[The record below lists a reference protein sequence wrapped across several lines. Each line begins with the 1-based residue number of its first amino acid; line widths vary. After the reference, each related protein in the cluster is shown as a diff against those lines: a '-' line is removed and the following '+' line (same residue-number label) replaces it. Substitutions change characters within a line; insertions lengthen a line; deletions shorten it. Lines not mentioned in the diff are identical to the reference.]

1 MENLRPVYKVPGG
14 QAPSLSTIMS
24 SGWRDI
30 CVSALICTALLAAVR
45 YEIKKRKAVLP
56 PPGPPPIPIIGNV
69 RGIDVNA
76 PWLTY
81 TEWGKQYG
89 VCNST
94 ETFQYT
100 DCSPGD
106 IVYSH
111 FFNQEIIVINSEK
124 VATELLEKRSQN
136 YSDRPKLPTNSL

>member
-1 MENLRPVYKVPGG
+1 
-14 QAPSLSTIMS
+14 MS

-30 CVSALICTALLAAVR
+30 CVCALISVTLLATIHQ
-45 YEIKKRKAVLP
+45 EMKKRKAVLL

-89 VCNST
+89 A
-94 ETFQYT
+94 
-100 DCSPGD
+100 CSDMVTYFTTLNIISSGD
-106 IVYSH
+106 TVYSH

-124 VATELLEKRSQN
+124 VATELLEKRSYN
-136 YSDRPKLPTNSL
+136 YSDRPKLPMNSLYKLYLSIFMVSDTKSVSD